1 VAPLAPGTTTSIV
14 DVHSY
19 GVTVLALI
27 PWHHPTTSL
36 LLHHRNFQ
44 LPNDPLSARGRR
56 VDRSFHSFLLLGLLT
71 TVLERE
77 LLPAPATLEGSAS
90 FRPPVGFASQ
100 EEQLLPASTIY
111 DDARRAIDEA
121 FEWGCN
127 RNVLHATHLSPSL
140 HGPKVA
146 GCTIGSVRPIG
157 ALPSGRSS

>member
-1 VAPLAPGTTTSIV
+1 VNRGSPLYQGYARRGDRSSPG
-14 DVHSY
+14 
-19 GVTVLALI
+19 
-27 PWHHPTTSL
+27 L
-36 LLHHRNFQ
+36 LLF
-44 LPNDPLSARGRR
+44 
-56 VDRSFHSFLLLGLLT
+56 LLT
-71 TVLERE
+71 TILERE

-111 DDARRAIDEA
+111 DDAPRAIDEA

-157 ALPSGRSS
+157 ALLSGRSSQPLPLIA